1 MQALPLPQQPC
12 PPKVA
17 QQRRP
22 VQHLNNGKST
32 VTRSSPGPA
41 APVFS
46 SPVMEALRSQRPPTS
61 PAKLKKAASPSLRPL
76 SCHQRQPPKSTHNV
90 AVFTLLKFQME
101 MGCRNLDKRK
111 VYIGVVLFYLAEL
124 IVFAVLVPMLSF
136 VVVGVAPLVAGFL
149 SHGAAVLLIY
159 EFRVVS
165 VCMNSEWVS
174 SWVGARVAKRTQGFL
189 DKAKGA
195 MSTALLIG
203 GSFLAYPLGPFL
215 WALFLLLLAVLLFV
229 FAPFL
234 TYGVSEYP
242 ALQVALVGVTV
253 SAVCLCACLSCPV
266 WMLWWY
272 TIFPCVYPVSSMFH
286 LLHPPGPDPS
296 QLLKHFEQWRTEW
309 TAKFHSTT
317 CKTRSMSQPKS
328 SRYHR
333 SSPNSP
339 RYANGAVLGSPA
351 FSSVSTDSVPLSKTT
366 AAYVAAGGNKGS
378 QELKTAHTRSSLS
391 GARKVS
397 ISRSAGT
404 SPVKH
409 SAKLGGSEVFY
420 QRSLGRLAP
429 NSPNS
434 PKSPGGFVF
443 GPPASS
449 RNKLAAD
456 GVKPPSSTP
465 AAGAEGH
472 DHRTSLSFLSE
483 MNQKQKIVP

>member
-1 MQALPLPQQPC
+1 
-12 PPKVA
+12 
-17 QQRRP
+17 
-22 VQHLNNGKST
+22 
-32 VTRSSPGPA
+32 
-41 APVFS
+41 
-46 SPVMEALRSQRPPTS
+46 
-61 PAKLKKAASPSLRPL
+61 
-76 SCHQRQPPKSTHNV
+76 
-90 AVFTLLKFQME
+90 ME

-272 TIFPCVYPVSSMFH
+272 TIFPCVYPV
-286 LLHPPGPDPS
+286 
-296 QLLKHFEQWRTEW
+296 
-309 TAKFHSTT
+309 
-317 CKTRSMSQPKS
+317 
-328 SRYHR
+328 
-333 SSPNSP
+333 
-339 RYANGAVLGSPA
+339 
-351 FSSVSTDSVPLSKTT
+351 
-366 AAYVAAGGNKGS
+366 
-378 QELKTAHTRSSLS
+378 
-391 GARKVS
+391 VS
-397 ISRSAGT
+397 ITRWLFLIVFFCFLFLLLLFLFFLLLFFFFFKLYIFSLRCSTCFTLPALILRSC
-404 SPVKH
+404 
-409 SAKLGGSEVFY
+409 
-420 QRSLGRLAP
+420 
-429 NSPNS
+429 
-434 PKSPGGFVF
+434 
-443 GPPASS
+443 
-449 RNKLAAD
+449 
-456 GVKPPSSTP
+456 
-465 AAGAEGH
+465 
-472 DHRTSLSFLSE
+472 
-483 MNQKQKIVP
+483 